1 MYNYPNEFIKIHSYD
16 LSYISYFLKNVP
28 KNAITEIF
36 SLNKRNNHCS
46 NIILTLTVANFTSVK
61 DNGKMKGGSIIWNK
75 KKKKEKKKC
84 RSFQV
89 NRERASSL
97 VFLATLLIWAL
108 TFSFC
113 YISHGESKERP
124 PDSNY
129 VIQHGTMIFQSII
142 KSIDRFPL

>member
-36 SLNKRNNHCS
+36 SLNKRNNHCN

-97 VFLATLLIWAL
+97 VFLATLFIWAL

-129 VIQHGTMIFQSII
+129 VIQHGMWFFS
-142 KSIDRFPL
+142 RL

>member
-36 SLNKRNNHCS
+36 SLNKRNNHCN

-75 KKKKEKKKC
+75 KKKKEKKNAEVSRLIAKEH
-84 RSFQV
+84 RVWYFSLLSSS
-89 NRERASSL
+89 ER
-97 VFLATLLIWAL
+97 
-108 TFSFC
+108 
-113 YISHGESKERP
+113 
-124 PDSNY
+124 
-129 VIQHGTMIFQSII
+129 
-142 KSIDRFPL
+142 

>member
-16 LSYISYFLKNVP
+16 LSYISYFLKNVL

-36 SLNKRNNHCS
+36 FLNNRNNHCN

-97 VFLATLLIWAL
+97 IFLATLLI
-108 TFSFC
+108 
-113 YISHGESKERP
+113 
-124 PDSNY
+124 
-129 VIQHGTMIFQSII
+129 
-142 KSIDRFPL
+142 